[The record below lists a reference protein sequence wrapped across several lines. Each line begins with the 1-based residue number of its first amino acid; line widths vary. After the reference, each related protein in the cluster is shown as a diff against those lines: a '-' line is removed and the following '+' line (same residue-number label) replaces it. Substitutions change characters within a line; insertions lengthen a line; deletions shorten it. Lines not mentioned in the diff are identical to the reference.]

1 MQNSR
6 LNLLLLV
13 LTLSA
18 PTAYSSTVAITS
30 FTNSSSAGHGNYDL
44 AGFQFSTDSSID
56 VTSLGMWVSGTSL
69 ADSHAIGVYDLAGD
83 LQFSSTVDAGATP
96 DGSGFT
102 WVNLAGSNV
111 LSAGSWFIGVQYNRG
126 SADQMYDGSGSISMA
141 SGLTFL
147 NAAVYYSGSP
157 ISLSNPAGTAALYTQ
172 GLPRDSYIG
181 PNFTF
186 TPASDV
192 PEPGTCGMLIIG
204 AAAFALRRRG

>member
-1 MQNSR
+1 MKNSR

-44 AGFQFSTDSSID
+44 AGFQFSTATSID
-56 VTSLGMWVSGTSL
+56 VTSLGMWVSGASL

-83 LQFSSTVDAGATP
+83 LQFSGTVNAEATP

-102 WVNLAGSNV
+102 WVDLAGSHT
-111 LSAGSWFIGVQYNRG
+111 LTAGSWFIGVQYNQG

-147 NAAVYYSGSP
+147 NAAVYYSGFP
-157 ISLSNPAGTAALYTQ
+157 ISLSDPAGTAALYTE
-172 GLPRDSYIG
+172 GPPRDSYIG
-181 PNFTF
+181 PNFMF
-186 TPASDV
+186 APASEI

-204 AAAFALRRRG
+204 AAVFALRRRG

>member
-1 MQNSR
+1 MKNSR
-6 LNLLLLV
+6 LNLCLLV
-13 LTLSA
+13 LTLAA

-30 FTNSSSAGHGNYDL
+30 FTNNSSAGHGNYDL
-44 AGFQFSTDSSID
+44 AGFQFSTDTSID
-56 VTSLGMWVSGTSL
+56 VTSLGMWVSGASL

-83 LQFSSTVDAGATP
+83 LQFSSTVNAGATP

-102 WVNLAGSNV
+102 WVDLAGSQT
-111 LSAGSWFIGVQYNRG
+111 LSAGSWFIGVEYNQG

-157 ISLSNPAGTAALYTQ
+157 INLSDPAGTASLYTQ

-181 PNFTF
+181 PNFMF
-186 TPASDV
+186 APASDI
-192 PEPGTCGMLIIG
+192 PEPGTWGMLIIG
-204 AAAFALRRRG
+204 SAVFALRRRG